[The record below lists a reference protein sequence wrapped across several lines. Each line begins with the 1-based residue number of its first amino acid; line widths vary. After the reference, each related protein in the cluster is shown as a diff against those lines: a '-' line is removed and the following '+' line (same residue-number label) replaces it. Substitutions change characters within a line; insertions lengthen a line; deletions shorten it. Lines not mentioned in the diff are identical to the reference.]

1 MASIS
6 ISASL
11 HRTCCSHRVTKK
23 QRPQAR
29 TARSLGSKQAT
40 RAVTLN
46 VEGQR
51 GVGMSEQQEKPA
63 LATGG
68 SNKANYKLEDG
79 LETKHSVP
87 KFIDERWKKGTWD
100 LNMFVR
106 DGKMDWDGLIEAE
119 AKRRKII
126 ELHPNTS
133 TNEEPVLFRSS
144 IIPWWAWLKRSY
156 LPEAELLNGRAAMV
170 GFFAAYIVEGLTG
183 LDMVGQ
189 TGNFICKTVLFVTV
203 TGIILFRR
211 TEDFKNL
218 RKLVDEATFYDKQWQ
233 ASWKDQNAP
242 NTGASEN
249 KVNKM

>member
-1 MASIS
+1 MGSFPAIYPPAHYYQEKQQRKRKISLLTSMASIS

-11 HRTCCSHRVTKK
+11 HRTCGSHRVTKK

-68 SNKANYKLEDG
+68 SNKANDKLENG

-106 DGKMDWDGLIEAE
+106 DGKMDWDGLIEAGE
-119 AKRRKII
+119 YTI
-126 ELHPNTS
+126 LH
-133 TNEEPVLFRSS
+133 
-144 IIPWWAWLKRSY
+144 LKCENHQTFALVS
-156 LPEAELLNGRAAMV
+156 
-170 GFFAAYIVEGLTG
+170 FFMHI
-183 LDMVGQ
+183 
-189 TGNFICKTVLFVTV
+189 
-203 TGIILFRR
+203 
-211 TEDFKNL
+211 
-218 RKLVDEATFYDKQWQ
+218 
-233 ASWKDQNAP
+233 
-242 NTGASEN
+242 
-249 KVNKM
+249 

>member
-11 HRTCCSHRVTKK
+11 HRACSSHHPINK
-23 QRPQAR
+23 QQPQAR
-29 TARSLGSKQAT
+29 TARSLGSKLVT
-40 RAVTLN
+40 HVVTLN

-51 GVGMSEQQEKPA
+51 GVGTAEQQEKPA
-63 LATGG
+63 LYTDSPKK
-68 SNKANYKLEDG
+68 SNDQSENG
-79 LETKHSVP
+79 LETEPPVP

-100 LNMFVR
+100 LNLFVR

-119 AKRRKII
+119 AKRRKIL
-126 ELHPNTS
+126 ELYPDAS
-133 TNEEPVLFRSS
+133 TNEDPVLFRSS

-170 GFFAAYIVEGLTG
+170 GFFAAYIVDGLTG
-183 LDMVGQ
+183 VDMVGQ
-189 TGNFICKTVLFVTV
+189 TGNFICKAGLFVTV
-203 TGIILFRR
+203 FGIILSRR
-211 TEDFKNL
+211 IEDFKNL

-242 NTGASEN
+242 NTGASD
-249 KVNKM
+249 KIMNKM

>member
-11 HRTCCSHRVTKK
+11 HRTCGSHRVTKK

-29 TARSLGSKQAT
+29 TARSLGSKQPT
-40 RAVTLN
+40 HAVTLN

-68 SNKANYKLEDG
+68 SNKANDKSENG

-106 DGKMDWDGLIEAE
+106 DGKMDWDGLIEAGE
-119 AKRRKII
+119 YTI
-126 ELHPNTS
+126 LH
-133 TNEEPVLFRSS
+133 
-144 IIPWWAWLKRSY
+144 LKCENHQTFALVS
-156 LPEAELLNGRAAMV
+156 
-170 GFFAAYIVEGLTG
+170 FFMHI
-183 LDMVGQ
+183 
-189 TGNFICKTVLFVTV
+189 
-203 TGIILFRR
+203 
-211 TEDFKNL
+211 
-218 RKLVDEATFYDKQWQ
+218 
-233 ASWKDQNAP
+233 
-242 NTGASEN
+242 
-249 KVNKM
+249 

>member
-68 SNKANYKLEDG
+68 SNKANDKLENG

-106 DGKMDWDGLIEAE
+106 DGKMDWDGLIEAGE
-119 AKRRKII
+119 YTL
-126 ELHPNTS
+126 LH
-133 TNEEPVLFRSS
+133 
-144 IIPWWAWLKRSY
+144 LKCENHQTFALVS
-156 LPEAELLNGRAAMV
+156 
-170 GFFAAYIVEGLTG
+170 FFMHI
-183 LDMVGQ
+183 
-189 TGNFICKTVLFVTV
+189 
-203 TGIILFRR
+203 
-211 TEDFKNL
+211 
-218 RKLVDEATFYDKQWQ
+218 
-233 ASWKDQNAP
+233 
-242 NTGASEN
+242 
-249 KVNKM
+249 

>member
-11 HRTCCSHRVTKK
+11 HRTCGSHRVTIK

-51 GVGMSEQQEKPA
+51 GVDMSEQQEKPA

-68 SNKANYKLEDG
+68 SNKANDKSENG

-119 AKRRKII
+119 ARRRKII
-126 ELHPNTS
+126 ELYPNTS

-144 IIPWWAWLKRSY
+144 IIPWWAWLKSFISS
-156 LPEAELLNGRAAMV
+156 AGRAAMV

-189 TGNFICKTVLFVTV
+189 TGNFICKTVLFLTV

-249 KVNKM
+249 KVDKM